1 MQNFLSRRKFL
12 TLTATGLASPAG
24 LSCASAQSVDVRGRG
39 YDPLWRSAEET
50 IVTFL
55 GPGPYETNGI
65 TIEVPDHVDSGNSV
79 PLTVRLNSAMNAQD
93 FPRVVHVLAHSNP
106 NPQIVSAWFLPAGGQ
121 AAFSTRIRLERS
133 QKITAVAQMS
143 DGRLMRADRDVD
155 ITLGACADD
164 SSGSPQDID
173 SFRPQTRVYA
183 PEHARPGEII
193 PVRAIISHPME
204 TGLRLDELDNWVRQR
219 IISRFSCSFNGQ
231 PLFRARLYPAV
242 SANPFFQFHAR
253 AQASGVFDFEWYDT
267 QDLTFTAQTR
277 IQVK

>member
-1 MQNFLSRRKFL
+1 MQNFLSRRKIL
-12 TLTATGLASPAG
+12 ALAAAGLACPGSV
-24 LSCASAQSVDVRGRG
+24 SRSSAQSIDVRGRG
-39 YDPLWRSAEET
+39 YDPLWRSAEESIT
-50 IVTFL
+50 TFL
-55 GPGPYETNGI
+55 GPGPYRSDGI

-79 PLTVRLNSAMNAQD
+79 PLTVRLNSAMTAED

-106 NPQIVSAWFLPAGGQ
+106 NPQIVSAWFLPEGGQ

-133 QKITAVAQMS
+133 QKITAVAQMN
-143 DGRLMRADRDVD
+143 DGRLMRADRYID

-219 IISRFSCSFNGQ
+219 IVSRFACSFNGQ

-253 AQASGVFDFEWYDT
+253 AQTSGVLDFEWYDT
-267 QDLTFTAQTR
+267 QDLTFTAQAR

>member
-12 TLTATGLASPAG
+12 TLTAAGLASPAG

-39 YDPLWRSAEET
+39 YDPLWRSVEET
-50 IVTFL
+50 IDAFL
-55 GPGPYETNGI
+55 GPGPYASNGMA
-65 TIEVPDHVDSGNSV
+65 IEVPDHVDSGNSV
-79 PLTVRLNSAMNAQD
+79 PLTVRFNSAMSAQD
-93 FPRVVHVLAHSNP
+93 FPRVVHVLAHANP

-143 DGRLMRADRDVD
+143 DGRLLRSDRDVD

-164 SSGSPQDID
+164 SRGSPQDID
-173 SFRPQTRVYA
+173 AFHPQTRVYA
-183 PEHARPGEII
+183 PERARPGEIVT
-193 PVRAIISHPME
+193 VRAIISHPME
-204 TGLRLDELDNWVRQR
+204 TGLRLDELDNWIRQR
-219 IISRFSCSFNGQ
+219 IISRFSCSLNGQ

-253 AQASGVFDFEWYDT
+253 AQSSGVLDFEWYDT
-267 QDLTFTAQTR
+267 QDLSFTAQAHMR
-277 IQVK
+277 IE